1 MSETV
6 SNAVA
11 SSAVILRAAS
21 LEVLRSSKTFVRLAS
36 ETLWLVNPVVDL
48 YLTNEPMSKNPCM
61 FGVAGVGVDGVG
73 VVVGVVVGAVV
84 VVVDGVVV
92 AGVGV
97 GVAGVVVEGD
107 GVVGVVA
114 GGGVADGGVVGVAGV
129 AGVGVSAALP
139 GLSVLHTYAPPPRPS
154 SMRSPSAGTS

>member
-61 FGVAGVGVDGVG
+61 FGVAGVGGDGV
-73 VVVGVVVGAVV
+73 
-84 VVVDGVVV
+84 
-92 AGVGV
+92 GVGV

-114 GGGVADGGVVGVAGV
+114 GGGVADGGVVGVPGV
-129 AGVGVSAALP
+129 AGVGVAAALP